1 MARKR
6 FIRARDL
13 YRLETVTYAELS
25 PDGKHVVYAV
35 QQVDP
40 ETQKKT
46 AHLWIAP
53 TVGGKPYQFTFGK
66 HVDSSPRWSPDGARI
81 AFLSNRGEATQPQL
95 YILPFGGGE
104 ARQLTSLRGDFD
116 SFEWSPDGKSLVCQF
131 RK

>member
-35 QQVDP
+35 QEVDP
-40 ETQKKT
+40 ETQKKI

-53 TVGGKPYQFTFGK
+53 TEGGKPYQFVPVKTLTG
-66 HVDSSPRWSPDGARI
+66 
-81 AFLSNRGEATQPQL
+81 
-95 YILPFGGGE
+95 LP
-104 ARQLTSLRGDFD
+104 ADQHLCTAQQCTADRDFK
-116 SFEWSPDGKSLVCQF
+116 PLLVCQTAAAGVRLTADAIVF
-131 RK
+131 KHLFGHTCFS